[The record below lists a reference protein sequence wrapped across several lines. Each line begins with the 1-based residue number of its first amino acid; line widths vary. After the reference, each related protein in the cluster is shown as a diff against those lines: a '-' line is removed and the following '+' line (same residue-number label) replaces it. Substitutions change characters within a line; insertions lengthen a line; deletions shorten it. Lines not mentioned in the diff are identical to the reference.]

1 MFKALTSPRGKVTMG
16 RTKTFIA
23 LLAFLLI
30 PAKAWANGITMLGA
44 SQIGDNTAVAIDYDL
59 KEYNRTITLFDAPD
73 NDALPSGSNSETV
86 QRLRQNLV
94 NHTYWAVRYLPK
106 DRKRGDG
113 ELAVFIDSKTG
124 AILGIYTEK

>member
-1 MFKALTSPRGKVTMG
+1 MG
-16 RTKTFIA
+16 RTRIFIA
-23 LLAFLLI
+23 LLAFLFI

-59 KEYNRTITLFDAPD
+59 KDYNRTITLFDVPD

-86 QRLRQNLV
+86 QRLRGNLV

-106 DRKRGDG
+106 DRKHGDG
-113 ELAVFIDSKTG
+113 KLAVFIDSKTG